1 MAGGDRNRM
10 STEGRT
16 LPAQRFARLRRPR
29 RKRVTATKMSEV
41 LLELARDES
50 HDRVSVRDLLVAM
63 RHRAIGAL
71 MLIFAFPNILP
82 TPPGTSS
89 VLGAPLV
96 FLAAQM
102 MLGRPPWLPK
112 FVTRRSL
119 SRTDFARF
127 AEKAAPWLGKAE
139 RLLRP
144 RLPALTG
151 APFEYFV
158 GAICLLLSVIL
169 LLPIPLGN
177 MPPALAI
184 ALFALG
190 TLERDGLWIIAGLI
204 TSLVA
209 VFIVSGVLYAMVQ
222 SCFYL
227 LTGYLGF

>member
-1 MAGGDRNRM
+1 M
-10 STEGRT
+10 STEGST
-16 LPAQRFARLRRPR
+16 IPARRFARLRRPR

-50 HDRVSVRDLLVAM
+50 HDEVSVRDLLVAM

-71 MLIFAFPNILP
+71 MLVFAFPNILP

-102 MLGRPPWLPK
+102 MLGRPPWLPR
-112 FVTRRSL
+112 FITRRAL
-119 SRTDFARF
+119 SRSDFSKF

-144 RLPALTG
+144 RLPVLTG
-151 APFEYFV
+151 PPFEYVV
-158 GAICLLLSVIL
+158 GGISLLLSIIL

-184 ALFALG
+184 VLFALG
-190 TLERDGLWIIAGLI
+190 TLERDGVWIIAGLV
-204 TSLVA
+204 TSVVS

-222 SCFYL
+222 SCWYL